1 MKKDVM
7 RRAIGGIDPRL
18 VESAD
23 AEPVKA
29 PRKSLG
35 FKRVAVIAL
44 AVVLTACG
52 LLMLNANVR
61 AAVLGAFIWRTDDDL
76 TVVKFSD
83 PDSAD
88 EFAEPKTV
96 FDATV
101 GYVPDGF
108 TVKEYNPACDPDY
121 QYEESRVIDLLDE
134 TAEDP
139 YNNAPR
145 FVRVE
150 IASSKLYEQ
159 KIHPADAFED
169 RFTPTTIRGMD
180 AFIDDEHD
188 YYVKALDE
196 DEELKKQYEQ
206 WGIDLDDFDGGSIF
220 FGDSDVM
227 VEVSGYGLSIDEL
240 VAIAESVVW

>member
-29 PRKSLG
+29 PRKALG

-44 AVVLTACG
+44 AVVLTVSG

-61 AAVLGAFIWRTDDDL
+61 AAVLGVFIRQEDDF
-76 TVVKFSD
+76 TVVSFADTDSESD
-83 PDSAD
+83 PV
-88 EFAEPKTV
+88 EPKTV
-96 FDATV
+96 RDVSV

-108 TVKEYNPACDPDY
+108 TVKEYNPANDPDY

-145 FVRVE
+145 GVK
-150 IASSKLYEQ
+150 IYIYSSRLYET

-180 AFIDDEHD
+180 AFIYDEHD
-188 YYVKALDE
+188 YYVKAFEE
-196 DEELKKQYEQ
+196 DENLKRQYEQ
-206 WGIDLDDFDGGSIF
+206 MGIEPSDIDGGDIF

-227 VEVSGYGLSIDEL
+227 ISVSGYGISIDEL
-240 VAIAESVVW
+240 IRVAENIIW